1 MLFHSGTVLKCKGLF
16 SVGPGQASDSRV
28 RLCLGKGC
36 GKKIDYSV
44 ILGRWQIWLKVTE
57 PQPKQHCVWP
67 SCSVVVR
74 AQIAVRTLN
83 SLSLP
88 RWKVPEDTSIALP
101 LWRPGLD
108 PTPSSLLTGGCGR
121 MRG

>member
-88 RWKVPEDTSIALP
+88 RWKVPEDTSIALS